1 MTPDEGLFPEQ
12 LQPDCSGSQTAFLT
26 RTEPGDRKHVTPR
39 PPLQGTAPTSELKMV
54 PPDWQLR
61 AEAGEMSWRPSSALA
76 CSSVKKEAGLWE
88 GIHLA
93 AHGFALVLW
102 PHGIPVWPFTCLGWA
117 KAQPR

>member
-12 LQPDCSGSQTAFLT
+12 LQPWLFWKPDCFPNQ
-26 RTEPGDRKHVTPR
+26 DRAGGQKACDPR